1 MMSERSTRQTPHIGT
16 VVADGMVYV
25 TTAYELPP
33 VPDTSQ
39 LITEDDTPVDNLA
52 SEKHQRLLTE
62 ALYSSWEGPG
72 QGRAFLAAAN
82 VGLFPVPRNP
92 AIVPDVLLSLDVTVP
107 EDWWATRS
115 YFVWEFGKAPDVVIE
130 IVSNRKGEEKG
141 TKRHDYARIGI
152 PYYIIY
158 DPRQHLGG
166 DVLEVYELRAR
177 EYERRP
183 DTWLPHVGLGM
194 TLWQG
199 VFEGRHDTWL
209 RWCEQG
215 GEVIPTGAERA
226 ESEHQRAES
235 EHQRAES
242 EHQRAESEH
251 QRAEHLAEKLREFGI
266 DPDQL

>member
-1 MMSERSTRQTPHIGT
+1 MSERSTMHTPQVGT
-16 VVADGMVYV
+16 VVADGIVYV

-33 VPDTSQ
+33 APDTSH

-62 ALYSSWEGPG
+62 ALYSSWAGPG
-72 QGRAFLAAAN
+72 PGRPFLAAAN

-107 EDWWATRS
+107 EDWWTTRS
-115 YFVWEFGKAPDVVIE
+115 YFVWELGKAPDVVIE
-130 IVSNRKGEEKG
+130 IVSNKRGEEKG
-141 TKRHDYARIGI
+141 TKRHEYARIGVS
-152 PYYIIY
+152 YYIIY
-158 DPRQHLGG
+158 DPRKNLGE

-177 EYERRP
+177 EYEQRP
-183 DTWLPHVGLGM
+183 DIRLPNVGLGV

-209 RWCEQG
+209 RWCDQG

-226 ESEHQRAES
+226 AIERQRAE
-235 EHQRAES
+235 R
-242 EHQRAESEH
+242 
-251 QRAEHLAEKLREFGI
+251 LAEKLRELGV
-266 DPDQL
+266 DPDRL